1 MTVYYYVETA
11 LSWGASTL
19 DERLRTS
26 VAGLRLAH
34 PVMNASGILGYL
46 PEHVGTMVSWEV
58 SAIVSKTFTKEPRKG
73 YEPPIIV
80 KLGYGS
86 LINAVG
92 LSNPGIEGIRP
103 FAEAVKNRGL
113 PLIVSV
119 GGFSIQEYV
128 DVSVAAEESGADAI
142 ELNMSCPHVK
152 GGGME
157 FGRDPLVAFQLV
169 KEVASVVRVPVI
181 VKLGV
186 SDKLLEVSSKV
197 LGAGSKALTLI
208 NTVRAMSIDVF
219 SFKPYLSN
227 VFGGL
232 SGRSIHPIAVWA
244 TYVVFRET
252 SADIIGVGGVFTWR
266 DAAELILAG
275 ARAVQVGTALAYRG
289 STVVRNIV
297 AGLRRWLREVG
308 AGSLS
313 ELVGAAHRN

>member
-1 MTVYYYVETA
+1 
-11 LSWGASTL
+11 
-19 DERLRTS
+19 
-26 VAGLRLAH
+26 
-34 PVMNASGILGYL
+34 MNASGVLGYL
-46 PEHVGTMVSWEV
+46 PEHVDIMVSWGI
-58 SAIVSKTFTKEPRKG
+58 SALVSKTFTREPRKG
-73 YEPPIIV
+73 YDPPIII

-86 LINAVG
+86 LINAAG
-92 LSNPGIEGIRP
+92 LPNPGIEGIRP
-103 FAEAVKNRGL
+103 FAEAVKSRGL

-128 DVSVAAEESGADAI
+128 DVSVVAEESGADAI

-152 GGGME
+152 GGGLE
-157 FGRDPLVAFQLV
+157 FGRDPSVAYQLV
-169 KEVASVVRVPVI
+169 KDVVSAVKVPVI
-181 VKLGV
+181 VKLGI

-197 LGAGSKALTLI
+197 LEAGSKALTLI

-227 VFGGL
+227 IFGGL

-252 SADIIGVGGVFTWR
+252 SADILGVGGVFTWR

-275 ARAVQVGTALAYRG
+275 ARAVQVGSALAYRG
-289 STVVRNIV
+289 PIVVRNIV
-297 AGLRRWLREVG
+297 AGLHRWLREVG
-308 AGSLS
+308 ARSIS